1 MIKITE
7 YEIIPFLPEGCSI
20 ADKKFNNG
28 TGWLRETINTLYN
41 RSKGSL
47 KASGIETNHFH
58 NHNEET
64 NKTLA
69 RYPLVQ
75 YQRREN
81 RYFVVGINQGGLLL
95 DELFSDVREVYTINR
110 QLHIVVARREAF
122 EYSVEVKEEEIS
134 YSLKNWLPLSNEN
147 HKIYGRLNALSDKIN
162 FLEKML
168 KNHIINDFAR
178 HLQKNINPNEIKVFL
193 TGIDSFENSME
204 KLKQDKHIKHF
215 QPFDIEFRTNIVLPV
230 HICLGNA
237 TVYGFGLLNY
247 GH

>member
-1 MIKITE
+1 MITITQ

-20 ADKKFNNG
+20 PDKQFNNA
-28 TGWLRETINTLYN
+28 TGWLREAINNLYN

-64 NKTLA
+64 SKTLA

-95 DELFSDVREVYTINR
+95 DELFSDIRETYIINR

-122 EYSVEVKEEEIS
+122 EYPVGLKDEEIG
-134 YSLKNWLPLSNEN
+134 YSLKNWLPLSSEN
-147 HKIYGRLNALSDKIN
+147 HKIYGQFNALGDKII

-168 KNHIINDFAR
+168 INHIINDFAR
-178 HLQKNINPNEIKVFL
+178 HLQQNINLNELKVFL
-193 TGIDSFENSME
+193 TGIDSFSNSME
-204 KLKQDKHIKHF
+204 KLKQDKHIKYF
-215 QPFDIEFRTNIVLPV
+215 QPFDIEFETNIVLPA